1 MPAKHAFSTCIDNMC
16 LYKGSLKHQPQALD
30 SIASDRTA
38 CVHRGIGLHVCL
50 SMRLCIIP
58 GRPPAVLLEIF
69 AISGMGAA
77 TKSPAGASRPTQSQ
91 KMNSLKTRS
100 QMGTL
105 AWSLYCPQKALP
117 LLNHLLLC
125 PLVRLSLASVVSCL
139 CLACGHLFRACLPCV
154 FSLLGL
160 FPGYRD
166 KLQLEGGRVG
176 ARPTLGLCFGLFVG
190 WHTA

>member
-38 CVHRGIGLHVCL
+38 CAHRGVGLHVCL
-50 SMRLCIIP
+50 FMRLCIIP

-69 AISGMGAA
+69 AISGMEAA

-105 AWSLYCPQKALP
+105 AWSLYHPPKALI

-125 PLVRLSLASVVSCL
+125 PLVMVRLSLAFVVSCL
-139 CLACGHLFRACLPCV
+139 CLAYGHLFRACLRCV
-154 FSLLGL
+154 FSSGP
-160 FPGYRD
+160 FPR
-166 KLQLEGGRVG
+166 L
-176 ARPTLGLCFGLFVG
+176 
-190 WHTA
+190 